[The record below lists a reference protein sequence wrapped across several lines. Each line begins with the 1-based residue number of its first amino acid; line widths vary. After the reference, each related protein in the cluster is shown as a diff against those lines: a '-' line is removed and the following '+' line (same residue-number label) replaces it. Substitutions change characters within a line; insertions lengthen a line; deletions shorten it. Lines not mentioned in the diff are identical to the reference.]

1 MQNLSVVHM
10 LEPQADLSEPIKDL
24 RLGEEPPALLL
35 DHFLEISSV
44 RVVHNDAQLALLSLI
59 DLAETNNIGMI
70 ENLQDFSL
78 LQSVLPLILAHL
90 SNVDLLDDGE
100 LLGTLALHQ
109 ERFTEGSLTE
119 QLDLLVDLEGFLLLG
134 LLMLGGGGCRNLL
147 LHFAYSN
154 LIIMNLTTSLSKLTP
169 PQR

>member
-10 LEPQADLSEPIKDL
+10 LEPQADLSEPVKDL
-24 RLGEEPPALLL
+24 RLGKEPTALLL
-35 DHFLEISSV
+35 DHFLEIPSI
-44 RVVHNDAQLALLSLI
+44 RIVHNDAQLALFSFI

-70 ENLQDFSL
+70 QDLQDLSL
-78 LQSVLPLILAHL
+78 LESVLALILAHL
-90 SNVDLLDDGE
+90 PDVDLLNDGE

-109 ERFTEGSLTE
+109 EGLTEGSLTK

-134 LLMLGGGGCRNLL
+134 LLMLGRGCRNLL

-154 LIIMNLTTSLSKLTP
+154 LIIMNLTTSLA
-169 PQR
+169 